1 MKYKAVIGM
10 EVHVQLQTQSKMF
23 CSCGADIFGEPS
35 NSHVCPVCMGM
46 PGSLPVINR
55 QAVEFAIMTGLALN
69 CQVAGYSVFARKNY
83 NYPDLPKGYQI
94 SQYELP
100 LCQDGW
106 IEVKVDGQS
115 RRIGITRAHLEED
128 TGKLFHVGGV
138 SLVDYNR
145 SGIPL
150 LEIVTEPDLR
160 TPEEARQYLIKLRT
174 ILRYLG
180 VSTGDMEKGAMRC
193 EPNVSLCPLGS
204 DEFGTKVEVKNLNS
218 FRAVKLALEYEIQ
231 RQAKVM
237 DAGGAVEHVTVGW
250 DDRRG
255 ITVVQRSKEYAADY
269 RYFPEP
275 DLPPLEVSRQW
286 VEELRSQLPE
296 LPDVKRERFM
306 RDHGLSAYD
315 AGLLAAD
322 RAIARYFE
330 ACVAL
335 YPEAKTVANWIT
347 GDLFRWM
354 KESGKEID
362 AVRITPQNL
371 IGLLRLVEKGTVSI
385 SSAREVFGIMFDTG
399 QAADKVVQE
408 RGLAQIA
415 DEFALARVVTQV
427 LVDNPGPVK
436 QYLEGKET
444 VVTFLMGQVMRATRG
459 KADPQVVRRL
469 LQGRLDAMRQ
479 AGMIDE

>member
-23 CSCGADIFGEPS
+23 CSCGADIFREPS
-35 NSHVCPVCMGM
+35 NSRVCPVCMGM

-55 QAVEFAIMTGLALN
+55 QAVKFAIMTGLALN

-100 LCQDGW
+100 LCQGGW

-128 TGKLFHVGGV
+128 TAKLFHVGGV

-174 ILRYLG
+174 ILRYLD

-193 EPNVSLCPLGS
+193 EANVSLCPLGS

-237 DAGGAVEHVTVGW
+237 DAGGAVEQVTMGW
-250 DDRRG
+250 DERRG

-296 LPDVKRERFM
+296 LPDVERERFM

-335 YPEAKTVANWIT
+335 YPEAKTVVNWIT

-354 KESGKEID
+354 NEIGTEIE

-371 IGLLRLVEKGTVSI
+371 VGLLRLVEKGTVSI

-399 QAADKVVQE
+399 RAAEEIVQE

-415 DEFALARVVTQV
+415 DESALAQVVAQV
-427 LVDNPGPVK
+427 LADNPGPVQ

-469 LQGRLDAMRQ
+469 LQGQLDAMRQ